1 MGLDL
6 YNFLILCY
14 LLHMDKANKN
24 RKTFYDELLSNALAI
39 PGLKIA
45 DSLRI
50 DNILSGQT
58 YYRKLALP
66 NPLSDLS
73 FYLTILDGGQLGFSY
88 YNGQP
93 KQGKSILKLVN
104 KNALEVLESNED
116 MDLPLRVSLLDA
128 VYGAINQ
135 RSGIIPH
142 KIKVINDSYSKKADF
157 RSSLVTEQLEKNTN
171 VLLVGL
177 VPQFVRDMK
186 ARDIQ
191 VSVSDMSPE
200 LEGTTVYGIPIIN
213 SGNAFTLDKLKTCDA
228 AIVTGASIA
237 TDTIDSIFEIASA
250 SNTKLHFYLETG
262 SNFAPEL
269 IRRGAV
275 SVVAEKFPFY
285 DFPGEARFE
294 VYI

>member
-1 MGLDL
+1 M
-6 YNFLILCY
+6 
-14 LLHMDKANKN
+14 NKID
-24 RKTFYDELLSNALAI
+24 RGSKTFYNELLSNALNTS
-39 PGLKIA
+39 GLDIA
-45 DSLRI
+45 KSLRI

-58 YYRKLALP
+58 YYRKLTLP

-88 YNGQP
+88 HNGQP
-93 KQGKSILKLVN
+93 TQGKSVLRLVN
-104 KNALEVLESNED
+104 KNALEVLQGSAD
-116 MDLPLRVSLLDA
+116 IDLPLRVSLLDA

-135 RSGIIPH
+135 RNGIIPQR
-142 KIKVINDSYSKKADF
+142 VASLNGNYSEKAAF
-157 RSSLVTEQLEKNTN
+157 RSRLVTERLEKNSN

-177 VPQFVRDMK
+177 VPQFVRDMQ
-186 ARDIQ
+186 ARNIQ

-200 LEGTTVYGIPIIN
+200 LEGTEIYGIPVIS

-237 TDTIDSIFEIASA
+237 TDTIDSIFEVASV

-294 VYI
+294 VYTQ